1 MESVVRFRNP
11 AGFDVEGILHRPD
24 ALAPGTPALVWLSAG
39 QKVRQGAWR
48 MNVVVA
54 RRLCA
59 QGVPVLRFDYEGMG
73 DSGGPRRHGESVM
86 DFYGFVQTG
95 GFRGDVIAGVEHLL
109 GELGERPIVL
119 GGLCGGAASAL
130 FAGPTLGRKVWGHVL
145 VDLPVTISSAARQQ
159 YLEEHPE
166 DLVRARPAE
175 ADTVLALYAK
185 KFLNADSWRRLA
197 RGESNPRLFAEA
209 LRVKVRARVEP
220 ALPRLP
226 AYARALAD
234 RVLGPAVGESTEGS
248 AQSDDVGERE
258 AARGEVRNELIVP
271 TFRAALNAG
280 QRVRF
285 VNSSSYDPTFRGYF
299 GRAELGDDPAL
310 WHQHGYDVVVAPD
323 TNHIFSL
330 EHSQRALFD
339 AVERAVADA
348 RA

>member
-1 MESVVRFRNP
+1 MESVVRFRN
-11 AGFDVEGILHRPD
+11 ASGHELQGILHRPERLD
-24 ALAPGTPALVWLSAG
+24 VGAPALVWLPAG

-54 RRLCA
+54 RRMA
-59 QGVPVLRFDYEGMG
+59 AMGFPVLRFDYEGMG
-73 DSGGPRRHGESVM
+73 DSEGPRRHGEYVM
-86 DFYGFVQTG
+86 EFYGFVQTG
-95 GFRGDVIAGVEHLL
+95 GFRGDVIAAVNFAL
-109 GELGERPIVL
+109 GELGPRPVVL

-130 FAGPTLGRKVWGHVL
+130 FAGAELGDRVWGHVL
-145 VDLPVTISSAARQQ
+145 IDLPVTISSAARQR

-175 ADTVLALYAK
+175 ADTVLLLYAK
-185 KFLNADSWRRLA
+185 KILDVEAWKRLA

-209 LRVKVRARVEP
+209 LRVKARTRVDA

-226 AYARALAD
+226 AAARLVAD
-234 RVLGPAVGESTEGS
+234 KLLGPAVGEAAEGS
-248 AQSDDVGERE
+248 AQRTDVGEKE

-271 TFRAALNAG
+271 TFREVLAKG

-285 VNSSSYDPTFRGYF
+285 INSSSYDPTFRGYF
-299 GRAELGDDPAL
+299 GVAELGEDPAAWRARGFDL
-310 WHQHGYDVVVAPD
+310 VVAPD

-330 EHSQRALFD
+330 EHSQKHLFD
-339 AVERAVADA
+339 AVERALRDA